1 MLFREKIRATISMSH
16 IKIPMTKVL
25 VGTIEKG
32 KIIPKGTLPSGVNNA
47 QVKIFIFSESVN
59 KTSYF
64 GKGKG
69 IFGDALKFQ
78 KKMRS
83 DWK

>member
-1 MLFREKIRATISMSH
+1 
-16 IKIPMTKVL
+16 MTKVL
-25 VGTIEKG
+25 AGTIEKG

-47 QVKIFIFSESVN
+47 QVKIFIFAESVKKMN
-59 KTSYF
+59 YF

-83 DWK
+83 EWK